1 MAADA
6 SNIRAIIDQL
16 VQERQALRTA
26 GADRMTLDAN
36 RRALAYW
43 QLALTQVSLRDAL
56 EGRPAA

>member
-6 SNIRAIIDQL
+6 SDIRAIIDQL
-16 VQERQALRTA
+16 VQERQALRRA

-43 QLALTQVSLRDAL
+43 QLALTQVTLRDAL
-56 EGRPAA
+56 ERRPAA